1 MRRNIMLIGVAVL
14 GLYALTV
21 YAQPATGTP
30 GQWHHH
36 GPMMGGGPG
45 RLIPLLLRSTDMTAD
60 QDAQAHQILDADR
73 PAVQQL
79 FTQLRQA
86 NKDLTTLMLN
96 PQDVKPEAVAAQ
108 QAVVAQLQQQL
119 AQHEATTVMA
129 IRALLTPDQLAKANA
144 ARDQWQS
151 HHGGNHSCDQNAD

>member
-1 MRRNIMLIGVAVL
+1 MKRNIMLIGMAAA
-14 GLYALTV
+14 GMYALTA

-30 GQWHHH
+30 GMWHHH

-79 FTQLRQA
+79 FTQLAQA
-86 NKDLTTLMLN
+86 NKDLANLMLGQ
-96 PQDVKPEAVAAQ
+96 QDVKPDAVAAQ

-144 ARDQWQS
+144 AKDQWQP
-151 HHGGNHSCDQNAD
+151 HHGNKHPCSQDAD